1 MNLLGAVTGS
11 PRSIILLD
19 MASVRQ
25 VFLLCKFGA
34 DKLMRD
40 WPGKD
45 VDNERNIRLEFALLS
60 GLLIM
65 AVMISRA
72 M

>member
-1 MNLLGAVTGS
+1 
-11 PRSIILLD
+11 